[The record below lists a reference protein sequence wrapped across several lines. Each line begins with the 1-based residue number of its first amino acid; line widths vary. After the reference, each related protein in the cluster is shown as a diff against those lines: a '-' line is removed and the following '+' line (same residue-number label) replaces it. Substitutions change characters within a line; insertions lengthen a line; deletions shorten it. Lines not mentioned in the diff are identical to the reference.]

1 MRTREMRRASLSSSS
16 TTSIRITCVLSPPCG
31 RSAPLCDLSCENAH
45 GPQRLFTCWESR
57 LQRRDH
63 KPQGGELATH
73 PRRPSGRHS
82 AGRLVE
88 ALLESG
94 PLGSGMKGHTL
105 QRYFLLSLIAL
116 AALAFVLG
124 VIYLDPGRTQ
134 TADPVVS
141 APDSIPVDEP
151 VARVASVLSPSVVQ
165 INVSGIKQTPFGAQ
179 KQEGVGSGVIYR
191 SDGYI
196 ITNDHV
202 VEGSRDVEVAFED
215 GTTER
220 GEVVGKDPTTDI
232 AVVSVDRNDLPAA
245 DFASADPIVGQM
257 AVAVG
262 SPSGFESTVTS
273 GIISGTGR
281 EVPAEYTGGTQA
293 PSLVD
298 LIQSDAAISPGNSG
312 GALAD
317 REGRVIGINVAY
329 LPPAE
334 TGAENI
340 GFAIPSATAVSVA
353 DQLIENGEAVHPY
366 LGVYL
371 SDLTQ
376 ETASKLGSA
385 VDSGALIEEVEPG
398 SPADDAGM
406 KRGDIV
412 IAAGS
417 EEVRSSGDLL
427 SALRNY
433 MPGDTVGLKILRNG
447 EKTTLQA
454 NLAERPQ

>member
-1 MRTREMRRASLSSSS
+1 M
-16 TTSIRITCVLSPPCG
+16 
-31 RSAPLCDLSCENAH
+31 
-45 GPQRLFTCWESR
+45 
-57 LQRRDH
+57 
-63 KPQGGELATH
+63 
-73 PRRPSGRHS
+73 
-82 AGRLVE
+82 
-88 ALLESG
+88 
-94 PLGSGMKGHTL
+94 
-105 QRYFLLSLIAL
+105 
-116 AALAFVLG
+116 
-124 VIYLDPGRTQ
+124 
-134 TADPVVS
+134 
-141 APDSIPVDEP
+141 
-151 VARVASVLSPSVVQ
+151 Q

-179 KQEGVGSGVIYR
+179 KQEGMGSGVIYR

-196 ITNDHV
+196 ITNNHV
-202 VEGSRDVEVAFED
+202 VEGSRSVEVAFAD
-215 GTTER
+215 GTTEH
-220 GEVVGKDPTTDI
+220 GEVVGTDPTTDI

-245 DFASADPIVGQM
+245 DFASGDPIVGQT

-298 LIQSDAAISPGNSG
+298 LIQTDAAISPGNSG

-317 REGRVIGINVAY
+317 RDGRVIGINVAY

-340 GFAIPSATAVSVA
+340 GFAIPSTTAVSVA

-376 ETASKLGSA
+376 ETASRFGSP

-398 SPADDAGM
+398 SPADDAGIQ
-406 KRGDIV
+406 RGDIV
-412 IAAGS
+412 TAAGS

-427 SALRNY
+427 SALRDY
-433 MPGDTVGLKILRNG
+433 MPGDKVRLTVLRNG
-447 EKTTLQA
+447 EETTLQA
-454 NLAERPQ
+454 NLAERSQ

>member
-1 MRTREMRRASLSSSS
+1 
-16 TTSIRITCVLSPPCG
+16 
-31 RSAPLCDLSCENAH
+31 
-45 GPQRLFTCWESR
+45 
-57 LQRRDH
+57 
-63 KPQGGELATH
+63 
-73 PRRPSGRHS
+73 
-82 AGRLVE
+82 
-88 ALLESG
+88 
-94 PLGSGMKGHTL
+94 MKVHTL
-105 QRYFLLSLIAL
+105 RRSLLLPLVAL

-124 VIYLDPGRTQ
+124 VIYLDPGTGRSQ
-134 TADPVVS
+134 TADPVES
-141 APDSIPVDEP
+141 APDSIPADEP

-179 KQEGVGSGVIYR
+179 KQEGMGSGVIYR

-196 ITNDHV
+196 ITNNHV
-202 VEGSRDVEVAFED
+202 VEGSRNVEVAFAD
-215 GTTER
+215 GTTAG

-245 DFASADPIVGQM
+245 DFASADPIVGQT

-298 LIQSDAAISPGNSG
+298 LIQTDAAISPGNSG

-371 SDLTQ
+371 SDLSQ
-376 ETASKLGSA
+376 ETASRFGSP
-385 VDSGALIEEVEPG
+385 VDSGVLIEEVEPG
-398 SPADDAGM
+398 SPADDAGIQ
-406 KRGDIV
+406 RGDIV
-412 IAAGS
+412 TAAGS

-427 SALRNY
+427 SALRDY
-433 MPGDTVGLKILRNG
+433 MPGDTVGLTVLRNG
-447 EKTTLQA
+447 EKTTLQV